1 MLESSIDDIKG
12 VPQQSL
18 INLARE
24 TFEHRLKHWIYTG
37 GFELVQEARK
47 RKHHVVLVT
56 PATRYQA
63 QAIADLFGFDDM
75 FCTELGI
82 IANRIAG
89 GVAPCFGARKLSVA
103 RWRGGA
109 ARRSVAT

>member
-18 INLARE
+18 INLARD

-56 PATRYQA
+56 PTKPKRLQTFSGST
-63 QAIADLFGFDDM
+63 I
-75 FCTELGI
+75 C
-82 IANRIAG
+82 
-89 GVAPCFGARKLSVA
+89 SV
-103 RWRGGA
+103 
-109 ARRSVAT
+109 